1 MTRTP
6 FEIFIVEDDNDTA
19 DMLAE
24 MVQLSGYRVRLYH
37 GAQTVLAALRQH
49 APPSA
54 MILDIMMPDISGLDV
69 LREIRGDARL
79 RDLPVILLSAKST
92 PLEIE
97 EGLKAG
103 ANLYLTK
110 PVRFDEIR
118 RALEEVLANNTA

>member
-1 MTRTP
+1 MHRTM

-24 MVQLSGYRVRLYH
+24 MVRLGGYRVRLYH
-37 GAQTVLAALRQH
+37 GARTALAALKQSI
-49 APPSA
+49 PSA

-69 LREIRGDARL
+69 LRQIRHDERL

-97 EGLKAG
+97 EGIKAG

-110 PVRFDEIR
+110 PIRFDELQQAI
-118 RALEEVLANNTA
+118 EEVLALHTP